1 MDLSDFAPL
10 DNAAELDAT
19 ALGELTKGIPPAARR
34 LTLGDVGRQ
43 GWNLLRGDLPLPACV
58 LHVER
63 VRGNS
68 RWMKDFL
75 TLNGLKIAPHGKTT
89 LAPQLFALQQRD
101 GAWAITVGTV
111 HQMAVARHFGARR
124 ILMANQPIGRVAVDA
139 CFAALADDPGF
150 ELYLLAES
158 LAGVEMLAAGARRAQ
173 LAPGR
178 AIDVLL
184 EIGYPGGRTGCRDAE
199 TAIAVAEAVAA
210 APGLRLAGIENFE
223 GLLPT
228 TEAVDSFLD
237 TYAAIAEAIAA
248 RGLMRKD
255 GPVVLT
261 AGGSAFFDRVARRL
275 ARIEMPGPVL
285 RVIRSGCYITHDVM
299 GYEKNFRRM
308 KAAGEVGLP
317 GHDLAPALEVW
328 TYVQS
333 RHDATKAIVTMGRR
347 DIGTDAGWPV
357 PTLWFRP
364 GAMDA
369 PQALPSGHAIEGMND
384 QHSHLVLPPGSPLA
398 VGDMV
403 AFGMGHPCTTFD
415 KWDTMMLVGPGYDV
429 VGALRTFF

>member
-1 MDLSDFAPL
+1 MDLSDFAAL
-10 DNAAELDAT
+10 ENDAELAAT
-19 ALGELTKGIPPAARR
+19 RLGHLTKGIPPAAGA
-34 LTLGDVGRQ
+34 LALGSVGQQ

-58 LHVER
+58 LHVDR
-63 VRGNS
+63 VRDNS
-68 RWMKDFL
+68 RWMKEFL
-75 TLNGLKIAPHGKTT
+75 ALNDLVIAPHGKTT
-89 LAPQLFALQQRD
+89 MAPQLFSLQLRA
-101 GAWAITVGTV
+101 GAWAITVGTI

-124 ILMANQPIGRVAVDA
+124 ILMANQPIGRVAIDA
-139 CFAALADDPGF
+139 CFAQLKADPGF
-150 ELYLLAES
+150 ELYRLAES
-158 LAGVEMLAAGARRAQ
+158 LAGVEMLAAGARRAG
-173 LAPGR
+173 LGPDR

-184 EIGYPGGRTGCRDAE
+184 EVGYPGGRTGCRDVA

-228 TEAVDSFLD
+228 TEAVDAFLD
-237 TYAAIAEAIAA
+237 TYAGVAEAIAA
-248 RGLMRKD
+248 RGLLRKD
-255 GPVVLT
+255 APVILT
-261 AGGSAFFDRVARRL
+261 AGGSAVFDRVARRL
-275 ARIEMPGPVL
+275 ARIQMPGPVL
-285 RVIRSGCYITHDVM
+285 RVIRSGCYITHDIM

-317 GHDLAPALEVW
+317 GHDLTPALEVW
-328 TYVQS
+328 TSVQS
-333 RHDATKAIVTMGRR
+333 RHDATKAIVSMGRR
-347 DIGTDAGWPV
+347 DIGTDAGWPI

-364 GAMDA
+364 GAMEA
-369 PQALPSGHAIEGMND
+369 PQPVPVGHALEGMND

-415 KWDTMMLVGPGYDV
+415 KWDNILMVGPGYDV

>member
-10 DNAAELDAT
+10 ANAAELEST
-19 ALGELTKGIPPAARR
+19 ALGELVKGIPPAAGP
-34 LTLGDVGRQ
+34 LTLGEVGRR

-58 LHVER
+58 LHVDR

-68 RWMKDFL
+68 RWMKEFL
-75 TLNGLKIAPHGKTT
+75 ALNGLEIAPHGKTT

-101 GAWAITVGTV
+101 GAWAITVGNV

-124 ILMANQPIGRVAVDA
+124 VLMANQPIGRIAVDA
-139 CFAALADDPGF
+139 CFAALAADPGF

-158 LAGVEMLAAGARRAQ
+158 LAGVEMLADGARRAG

-184 EIGYPGGRTGCRDAE
+184 EVGSPGGRTGCRDVE
-199 TAIAVAEAVAA
+199 TAVAVAEAVAA

-228 TEAVDSFLD
+228 TEAVDAFLD
-237 TYAAIAEAIAA
+237 TYATVAEAIAA
-248 RGLMRKD
+248 RGLLRKD

-275 ARIEMPGPVL
+275 ARIDMPGPVL

-299 GYEKNFRRM
+299 GYERNFRRM

-347 DIGTDAGWPV
+347 DIGTDAGWPI

-369 PQALPSGHAIEGMND
+369 PQALPAGHAIEGMND
-384 QHSHLVLPPGSPLA
+384 QHSHFVLPPGSPLA

>member
-1 MDLSDFAPL
+1 MNLSDFAAL
-10 DNAAELDAT
+10 ENDAELAAT
-19 ALGELTKGIPPAARR
+19 RLGPLTKGIPPATGAIA
-34 LTLGDVGRQ
+34 LGDVGRQ

-58 LHVER
+58 LHVDR
-63 VRGNS
+63 VRDNS
-68 RWMKDFL
+68 RWMTEFL
-75 TLNGLKIAPHGKTT
+75 ALNDLVIAPHGKTT
-89 LAPQLFALQQRD
+89 MAPQLFSLQLRA
-101 GAWAITVGTV
+101 GAWAITVGTI

-139 CFAALADDPGF
+139 CFAQLKADPGF

-158 LAGVEMLAAGARRAQ
+158 LAGVEMLAAGARRAG
-173 LAPGR
+173 LGPDR

-184 EIGYPGGRTGCRDAE
+184 EVGYPGGRTGCRDAA

-210 APGLRLAGIENFE
+210 TPGLRLAGIENFE

-237 TYAAIAEAIAA
+237 TYAEVAEAIAA
-248 RGLMRKD
+248 RGLLRQNA
-255 GPVVLT
+255 PVILT

-275 ARIEMPGPVL
+275 ARIQLPGPVL
-285 RVIRSGCYITHDVM
+285 RVIRSGCYITHDIM

-308 KAAGEVGLP
+308 KAAGEIGLP
-317 GHDLAPALEVW
+317 GHDLKPALEVW

-333 RHDATKAIVTMGRR
+333 RHDATKAIVSMGRR
-347 DIGTDAGWPV
+347 DIGTDAGWPI

-364 GAMDA
+364 GAMET
-369 PQALPSGHAIEGMND
+369 PQAVPVGHAIEGMND

-415 KWDTMMLVGPGYDV
+415 KWDTILMVGPEYDV
-429 VGALRTFF
+429 VGAVRTFF

>member
-1 MDLSDFAPL
+1 MTVVLALNDL
-10 DNAAELDAT
+10 
-19 ALGELTKGIPPAARR
+19 
-34 LTLGDVGRQ
+34 V
-43 GWNLLRGDLPLPACV
+43 
-58 LHVER
+58 
-63 VRGNS
+63 
-68 RWMKDFL
+68 
-75 TLNGLKIAPHGKTT
+75 IAPHGKTT
-89 LAPQLFALQQRD
+89 MAPQLFSLQLRA
-101 GAWAITVGTV
+101 GAWAITVGTI

-139 CFAALADDPGF
+139 CFAQLKADPGF

-158 LAGVEMLAAGARRAQ
+158 LAGVEMLAAGARRAG
-173 LAPGR
+173 LGPDR

-184 EIGYPGGRTGCRDAE
+184 EVGYPGGRTGCRDVA
-199 TAIAVAEAVAA
+199 TSIAVAEAVAA

-237 TYAAIAEAIAA
+237 TYAGVAEAIAA
-248 RGLMRKD
+248 RGLLRKD
-255 GPVVLT
+255 APVILT

-275 ARIEMPGPVL
+275 ARIQMPGPVL
-285 RVIRSGCYITHDVM
+285 RVIRSGCYITHDIM

-317 GHDLAPALEVW
+317 GHDLTPALEVW

-333 RHDATKAIVTMGRR
+333 RHDATKAIVSMGRR
-347 DIGTDAGWPV
+347 DIGTDAGWPI

-364 GAMDA
+364 GAMEA
-369 PQALPSGHAIEGMND
+369 PQPVPVGHALEGMND

-415 KWDTMMLVGPGYDV
+415 KWDNILMVGPGYDV